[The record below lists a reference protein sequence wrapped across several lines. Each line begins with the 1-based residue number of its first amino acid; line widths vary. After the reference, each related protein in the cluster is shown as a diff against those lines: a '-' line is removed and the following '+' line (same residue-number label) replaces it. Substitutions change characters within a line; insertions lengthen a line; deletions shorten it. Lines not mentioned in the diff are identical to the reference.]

1 MVIVKWEQ
9 KKDDFS
15 KIDFDK
21 RRLVMPV
28 THYVFSVDDIEIG
41 WMIKSHYRAF
51 IQFENQPLLH
61 LEHDGGA
68 LLHSR
73 ISLKDLAIQKKIAD
87 ISVVKNETKLISIHE
102 SLKFSI
108 IFKQEKGVWC
118 MVKSSKGQFYKGED
132 KLFMADITISN
143 LSFRAKWED
152 AFDIKTGVFEFQNE
166 VDTDWL
172 FLAMYPL
179 EMCIMLLQT

>member
-1 MVIVKWEQ
+1 MKIVKWE
-9 KKDDFS
+9 KKKVDYS

-28 THYVFSVDDIEIG
+28 KHYVFSVDDIEIG

-61 LEHDGGA
+61 LEHDGGV

-73 ISLKDLAIQKKIAD
+73 ISLKDIAIQKKIAN
-87 ISVVKNETKLISIHE
+87 ISVVKDENKLISIEE
-102 SLKFSI
+102 SLKFSMS
-108 IFKQEKGVWC
+108 FKEEKGIWSII
-118 MVKSSKGQFYKGED
+118 KSSKGQFSKGLD
-132 KLFMADITISN
+132 KLFIADVVTSN
-143 LSFRAKWED
+143 LSFRVKWED
-152 AFDIKTGVFEFQNE
+152 AFDIKTGIFEFQNE
-166 VDTDWL
+166 VETDWL

-179 EMCIMLLQT
+179 EKCIVHLQT